1 MNNDRCSGMSAYVFA
16 CINQI
21 HIERLWERGYV
32 SHGDTEGDGGG
43 GTSPPCTEGVY
54 KKNLDLIYIYVPFHT
69 AWLRPEQRIK
79 RGTALQFPAQ
89 RGYRGAR
96 LRWSETVHL
105 TLCGNGCEAAG
116 SVFSVLAAAIVMGRS
131 NKGICH
137 KIFVG

>member
-1 MNNDRCSGMSAYVFA
+1 MNNDRCSGMSAYVVV
-16 CINQI
+16 CIYWI
-21 HIERLWERGYV
+21 HIESLWERYYV
-32 SHGDTEGDGGG
+32 SHRDTEGDGGG

>member
-1 MNNDRCSGMSAYVFA
+1 MLSHAYIGFILYDCGKGA
-16 CINQI
+16 TF
-21 HIERLWERGYV
+21 R
-32 SHGDTEGDGGG
+32 TETQRGDGGG
-43 GTSPPCTEGVY
+43 GTSPPCTEGIY

-69 AWLRPEQRIK
+69 ARLQPEQRIK
-79 RGTALQFPAQ
+79 RGTASQFPAQ

-96 LRWSETVHL
+96 LRWSETVPL
-105 TLCGNGCEAAG
+105 ALCGNGCEAAG

>member
-1 MNNDRCSGMSAYVFA
+1 MLPYAY
-16 CINQI
+16 
-21 HIERLWERGYV
+21 IEFILIDYGNGGYV